1 MKVCDV
7 YKYRGSEKED
17 RDRDANGIETAIVT
31 ESELMIHIGLVT
43 VRDTEVKLVIVKR
56 MEEK

>member
-1 MKVCDV
+1 MRCIQG
-7 YKYRGSEKED
+7 YKDRGSEKD
-17 RDRDANGIETAIVT
+17 RDRDANGIETTIVT
-31 ESELMIHIGLVT
+31 ENELMIHIGLVT

>member
-1 MKVCDV
+1 MRCIQG
-7 YKYRGSEKED
+7 YKDRGS
-17 RDRDANGIETAIVT
+17 DANGIETAIVT
-31 ESELMIHIGLVT
+31 ENELMIHIGLVT

>member
-7 YKYRGSEKED
+7 YNDRGSEKD

-31 ESELMIHIGLVT
+31 ENELMIHIGLVT